1 MAGVIIDRFARD
13 VVMKERDRDTFEA
26 AVKVAVSPLFLTW
39 VMNFGGS
46 IRITSPETVID
57 EYIDTARKA
66 IQIYEKND
74 R

>member
-1 MAGVIIDRFARD
+1 
-13 VVMKERDRDTFEA
+13 
-26 AVKVAVSPLFLTW
+26 
-39 VMNFGGS
+39 MNFGGS